1 MERIVSVENEVH
13 VTLGS
18 NHSTKL
24 LAFKRTNRV
33 RHRACRDFI

>member
-24 LAFKRTNRV
+24 LAFKGLIECDIGLV
-33 RHRACRDFI
+33 EIL